1 MKSKLSYLERDKKT
15 KKKKKK
21 RKKESK
27 QQMYALTFKKV
38 VEMT

>member
-15 KKKKKK
+15 KKKKKE
-21 RKKESK
+21 RK
-27 QQMYALTFKKV
+27 QQMHALTFKKV

>member
-15 KKKKKK
+15 KKKKK